1 MKKTHGIWTI
11 CVTYPFWAG
20 VAQDPPQL
28 PGCATEFEHSQFTPL
43 ACGEREPMVFF
54 LLNYRKFI
62 EYEQELLETL
72 VSSSEFISKLS
83 NITL

>member
-20 VAQDPPQL
+20 VTGVAQDLPQPPL
-28 PGCATEFEHSQFTPL
+28 VEPLNLSIHSSHHSRVTSVSLCFF
-43 ACGEREPMVFF
+43 FF
-54 LLNYRKFI
+54 LFKLI

-72 VSSSEFISKLS
+72 VSSSEFINK
-83 NITL
+83 